1 MEPKDRAMQQVLQQQ
16 VTVQAGGKVELIC
29 PELKAGDIV
38 DVIVLTAVDP
48 ERSPD
53 GRPGDENSRPRR
65 SVLDILNDGPSER
78 LFKTA
83 EEVDEYIREE
93 RDSWDR

>member
-1 MEPKDRAMQQVLQQQ
+1 MKVEDTVMQHVIEQQ
-16 VTVQAGGKVELIC
+16 VTVLPGGKIELVC
-29 PELKAGDIV
+29 PELQAGDVV
-38 DVIVLTAVDP
+38 DVVVSVEPDP
-48 ERSPD
+48 EESSERLLGVD
-53 GRPGDENSRPRR
+53 RSRPRR
-65 SVLDILNDGPSER
+65 SVVDILNDGPAER

>member
-1 MEPKDRAMQQVLQQQ
+1 MALEGTVMQQVIEQQ
-16 VTVQAGGKVELIC
+16 VTVLPGGKIELVC
-29 PELKAGDIV
+29 PELTAGEIV
-38 DVIVLTAVDP
+38 DVVVSAPLEP
-48 ERSPD
+48 ERGSA
-53 GRPGDENSRPRR
+53 RLPGDESSRPRR

-83 EEVDEYIREE
+83 DEVDEYIREE

>member
-1 MEPKDRAMQQVLQQQ
+1 MQEVLQQQ
-16 VTVQAGGKVELIC
+16 VTVQAGGKVELVC
-29 PELKAGDIV
+29 PELKAGEVV
-38 DVIVLTAVDP
+38 DVVVSAVVGP
-48 ERSPD
+48 ARSSD
-53 GRPGDENSRPRR
+53 GQPGSENSTPRR

-83 EEVDEYIREE
+83 DEVDEYIREE

>member
-1 MEPKDRAMQQVLQQQ
+1 MEPKVRAMQQVLQQQ
-16 VTVQAGGKVELIC
+16 VTVQAGGKVELVC
-29 PELKAGDIV
+29 PELKAGEVV
-38 DVIVLTAVDP
+38 DVVVSAAVDP
-48 ERSPD
+48 ARSSD
-53 GRPGDENSRPRR
+53 GQPGNENSRPRR

-83 EEVDEYIREE
+83 DEVDQYIREE

>member
-1 MEPKDRAMQQVLQQQ
+1 MEPKDRAMQQLLQQQ
-16 VTVQAGGKVELIC
+16 VTVQAGGRVELVC

-38 DVIVLTAVDP
+38 DVVVSAALDP
-48 ERSPD
+48 ARSSD
-53 GRPGDENSRPRR
+53 GQPGNENSRPRR
-65 SVLDILNDGPSER
+65 SVLDILNEAPGHL

-83 EEVDEYIREE
+83 QEVDEYIREE

>member
-1 MEPKDRAMQQVLQQQ
+1 MVSEGSAMQQVLHEQ
-16 VTVQAGGKVELIC
+16 VTVQPGGKVELVC

-38 DVIVLTAVDP
+38 DVVVSMAPAPARTPAWQ
-48 ERSPD
+48 PD
-53 GRPGDENSRPRR
+53 GERSRPRR

-83 EEVDEYIREE
+83 AEVDEYIREE

>member
-1 MEPKDRAMQQVLQQQ
+1 MKPKDRVMRQAIQQQ

-29 PELKAGDIV
+29 PELQAGEIV
-38 DVIVLTAVDP
+38 SVVVSAAPDP
-48 ERSPD
+48 ERGSARRSDD
-53 GRPGDENSRPRR
+53 GSSRPRR
-65 SVLDILNDGPSER
+65 SAWEIINDGPRER

-83 EEVDEYIREE
+83 QEVDDYIREE